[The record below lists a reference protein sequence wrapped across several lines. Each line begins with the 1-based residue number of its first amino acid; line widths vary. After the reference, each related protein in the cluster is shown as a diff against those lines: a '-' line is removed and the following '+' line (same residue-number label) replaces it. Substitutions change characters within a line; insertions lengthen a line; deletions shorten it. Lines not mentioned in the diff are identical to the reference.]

1 MKQLFY
7 ALTFITLFI
16 ALPACSKKDAINPS
30 TSTAPKLV
38 GLWSGNYTLTTLL
51 MTTTRGYI
59 ITSTINGN
67 ILLEVKEDNQTSSI
81 SFSNDTAIYI
91 GTIKIKDNRLTGKYH
106 NTDSVRFI
114 ILENVII
121 NTSDSNMS
129 GGLKSNVNG
138 GFGQFSLK
146 RR

>member
-1 MKQLFY
+1 
-7 ALTFITLFI
+7 
-16 ALPACSKKDAINPS
+16 
-30 TSTAPKLV
+30 
-38 GLWSGNYTLTTLL
+38 

-91 GTIKIKDNRLTGKYH
+91 GTINIKDHRLTGKYH

-121 NTSDSNMS
+121 SASDSNMS
-129 GGLKSNVNG
+129 GSLKSNVNG